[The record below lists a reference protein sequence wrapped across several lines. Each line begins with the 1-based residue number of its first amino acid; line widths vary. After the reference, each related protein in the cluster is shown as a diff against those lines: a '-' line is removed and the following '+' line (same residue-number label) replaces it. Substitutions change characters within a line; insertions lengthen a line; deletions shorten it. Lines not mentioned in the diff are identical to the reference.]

1 MRVYKK
7 VESNVID
14 FLIMEKER
22 EIVKAKLLLNNINYL
37 ERQITINRADNYL
50 QLSVFYNII
59 VKKFYK
65 YII

>member
-7 VESNVID
+7 VKSNVID
-14 FLIMEKER
+14 FLIMEKKR
-22 EIVKAKLLLNNINYL
+22 EIVKAKLLLDNINYL
-37 ERQITINRADNYL
+37 ERQITINRIDNYL